1 MPTTFAE
8 KLAAYRS
15 LELAR
20 HELARLEREIPQQRK
35 RVLKLQAQLQ
45 QEELDVKRLEGL
57 HVTALFQKLLG
68 DYDSRYELEKQEYLQ
83 AALEYNEG
91 VRQLNLLENEADQ
104 LHLRLENA
112 EHLGEELRHLSR
124 EREAAVRRTHPLL
137 ATQLTA
143 LHAQEDTLVRE
154 RREVYEAIIAGTK
167 VLQLTSSMTEH
178 LEAAAQYEQWS
189 GGPYKRIQEQR
200 QNRRRRVDEAHRES
214 FRIRPALVK
223 FSSELDDVNQLHLK
237 RRPGATVEFE
247 FFDQLYY
254 DRLITDWVLRQRID
268 HSLQFLRGIHGDVFR
283 LVEGLKIKQRQSEQQ
298 LRYVR
303 ERFQKL
309 LEGGDGHNA

>member
-1 MPTTFAE
+1 MKTFAQ
-8 KLAAYRS
+8 KLATFRS

-20 HELARLEREIPQQRK
+20 RRLEHLDREIPEQRS
-35 RVLKLQAQLQ
+35 RVLQLQATLQ
-45 QEELDVKRLEGL
+45 REELDVKKLEGMN
-57 HVTALFQKLLG
+57 VTSIFQKFLG
-68 DYDSRYELEKQEYLQ
+68 EYESRYALEKQEYVQ

-91 VRQLNLLENEADQ
+91 VRQLELLEFEANV
-104 LHLRLENA
+104 LREKIEAGADLE
-112 EHLGEELRHLSR
+112 EELRHLTR
-124 EREAAVRRTHPLL
+124 DREAAVRASHPLL

-143 LHAQEDTLVRE
+143 LHQQEDELIGE

-178 LEAAAQYEQWS
+178 LEAAAQYEEWS
-189 GGPYKRIQEQR
+189 GGPYQRLQEQR
-200 QNRRRRVDEAHRES
+200 KKRRRRVDEAHRES

-223 FSSELDDVNQLHLK
+223 FSNELDDVNRLQLK
-237 RRPGATVEFE
+237 RRPGAAVEFE

-283 LVEGLKIKQRQSEQQ
+283 LVEGLKLKQRKSEQQ
-298 LRYVR
+298 LQYVR
-303 ERFQKL
+303 DRFQQILK
-309 LEGGDGHNA
+309 GGS